1 MNRTIARENEY
12 QQGLKKR
19 IKERFK
25 HAIVAKLNPND
36 IQGIPDLVVIFKKHW
51 ALLECKREAD
61 ASKRPNQEFYVDF
74 YNKWSFASFISPEN
88 EEEVLNAMEQS
99 FST

>member
-51 ALLECKREAD
+51 ALLECKRETD
-61 ASKRPNQEFYVDF
+61 ASKRPNQEFYIDF
-74 YNKWSFASFISPEN
+74 YNKWSFASFICPEN

>member
-1 MNRTIARENEY
+1 MNKSYARENSY
-12 QQGLKKR
+12 QEGLKKR
-19 IKERFK
+19 IKARFK
-25 HAIVAKLNPND
+25 HAIVAKMNPND

-51 ALLECKREAD
+51 ALLECKRHED
-61 ASKRPNQEFYVDF
+61 AARRPNQEFYVDF
-74 YNKWSFASFISPEN
+74 YNKWSFASFINPDN